1 MHIIPFTL
9 LTGTLVLAQDVM
21 KDSSFGY
28 EKGISPNSFGIPGW
42 TILGEGYVPQLLSDK
57 VILTPPY
64 GDNKRGALW
73 TENKNTLSEWTAQLD
88 FRAGGTERGSGNMAL
103 WYAADGA
110 TAVSTSSIYTVG
122 KFDGLALVIDTASG
136 TQKIRGFL
144 NDGTTDYKSHPNV
157 DSLAFG
163 HCDYNYRNLGRPSS
177 VLLKA
182 TGSGLEVTVDD
193 KTCFSTSKVTLPQS
207 YNFGLTAASGGPPDS
222 FEAFKFL
229 LKSTPSSHNP
239 YSNTGAQDQQYVREM
254 PNRNYPTRSDTP
266 SQTSDTTQ
274 FLEQLNLLQKSLTNL
289 FTELQ
294 RHTTAEEGRYND
306 ILSRLP
312 TQQSIQQ
319 LETRLSS
326 LESKLKEV
334 SNSLSSADHTTQFA
348 KISRQIEA
356 THQGMTE
363 HLPGQLRQYI
373 QDHTPRVGFMIFS
386 FIAFQCG
393 LVVLYVFYKKR
404 RWGAPKKYL

>member
-1 MHIIPFTL
+1 MRVINLTL
-9 LTGTLVLAQDVM
+9 LTSTLALAQDIA
-21 KDSSFGY
+21 KDFSFGY
-28 EKGISPNSFGIPGW
+28 DKGISPNSFGIPGW
-42 TILGEGYVPQLLSDK
+42 TILGEGHVPQLLSDK

-73 TENKNTLSEWTAQLD
+73 TEQKSQLQEWTVQLD
-88 FRAGGTERGSGNMAL
+88 FRAGGTDRASGNMAL

-110 TAVSTSSIYTVG
+110 QAVSTSSIYTVG
-122 KFDGLALVIDTASG
+122 KFDGLALVVDTASG

-144 NDGTTDYKSHPNV
+144 NDGTTDYRSHPNV

-163 HCDYNYRNLGRPSS
+163 HCDYNYRNLGRASS
-177 VLLKA
+177 LLLKA
-182 TGSGLEVTVDD
+182 TASSLEVLIDN
-193 KTCFSTSKVTLPQS
+193 KPCFSTPKVSLPQN

-222 FEAFKFL
+222 FEAFKFIV
-229 LKSTPSSHNP
+229 KSTPSPHNP
-239 YSNTGAQDQQYVREM
+239 YSNAGDQQYVREM
-254 PNRNYPTRSDTP
+254 PNRDYAKRTPEQSTQDT
-266 SQTSDTTQ
+266 SQT
-274 FLEQLNLLQKSLTNL
+274 LEQIQNLQVTLAALLTGLQN
-289 FTELQ
+289 
-294 RHTTAEEGRYND
+294 HVTTSETQYSD
-306 ILSRLP
+306 ILARLP
-312 TQQSIQQ
+312 TQQSISQ

-348 KISRQIEA
+348 KLSRQLEQ
-356 THQGMTE
+356 THQGISE
-363 HLPGQLRQYI
+363 HLPGQMRQYI

>member
-1 MHIIPFTL
+1 MRIIPLSL
-9 LTGTLVLAQDVM
+9 LTGTLVLAQDVSE
-21 KDSSFGY
+21 DFSFGY
-28 EKGISPNSFGIPGW
+28 NKGISPNSFGIPGW

-57 VILTPPY
+57 VIMTPPY

-73 TENKNTLSEWTAQLD
+73 TENKNALSEWTVQLD
-88 FRAGGTERGSGNMAL
+88 FRAGGTDRGSGNMAL
-103 WYAADGA
+103 WYAAEGA

-122 KFDGLALVIDTASG
+122 KFDGLALVVDTASG

-144 NDGTTDYKSHPNV
+144 NDGTTDFKSHPNV

-163 HCDYNYRNLGRPSS
+163 HCDYNYRNLGRASS
-177 VLLKA
+177 IVLKA
-182 TGSGLEVTVDD
+182 TGTGLEVTIDNKV
-193 KTCFSTSKVTLPQS
+193 CFSTTKVTLPQD

-229 LKSTPSSHNP
+229 LKSTPSAHNP
-239 YSNTGAQDQQYVREM
+239 YVGTSDQQYVREM
-254 PNRNYPTRSDTP
+254 PNRNYPAARSDTP
-266 SQTSDTTQ
+266 SQGADSSSQ
-274 FLEQLNLLQKSLTNL
+274 SLEQLNLLQKSLTNL

-294 RHTTAEEGRYND
+294 RHTTAEESRYND

-312 TQQSIQQ
+312 TAQSMQQ
-319 LETRLSS
+319 LEKRLSS
-326 LESKLKEV
+326 LESKLKDV
-334 SNSLSSADHTTQFA
+334 SNALSSADHTTQFA